1 MKPLSQKNIKPLD
14 QDNAA
19 PCHECGSVQ
28 CAFCSLRINNALLWA
43 KSWRYSDNLDYRC
56 EICKVENQPFFLNP
70 KEERNIV
77 GICKDCLLSRAFSEV
92 TK

>member
-43 KSWRYSDNLDYRC
+43 KSWRVLLFSSTCSNC
-56 EICKVENQPFFLNP
+56 NQHAIVYIKD
-70 KEERNIV
+70 KEMSIL
-77 GICKDCLLSRAFSEV
+77 CKDCMLSRAFGEV
-92 TK
+92 TR